1 MYIYIH
7 VYYIYLSPLISI
19 SSSGTVLLT
28 EGRSEASISSLSPSS
43 SESSVIL
50 NFKVSLL
57 SNISGMWTII
67 NNCIKICLI

>member
-1 MYIYIH
+1 MYIH
-7 VYYIYLSPLISI
+7 VYYIYLSPVIST

-28 EGRSEASISSLSPSS
+28 EGRSEASISSSSPSS

-57 SNISGMWTII
+57 SNISGMCTII
-67 NNCIKICLI
+67 NNCIKNCLI